1 MVEYGLKRGH
11 MRNNW
16 HELLLRSV
24 SDAEFEVLK
33 ISC

>member
-11 MRNNW
+11 MRDNW
-16 HELLLRSV
+16 HELLLKTV
-24 SDAEFEVLK
+24 FDAEFGLLK